1 MAYLRFILSLIIVR
15 VICRII
21 GINPNEISGT
31 VVIALA
37 ILAASEN
44 ARFVI

>member
-1 MAYLRFILSLIIVR
+1 MAYIRFILSLIVVR

-37 ILAASEN
+37 VLALSDG
-44 ARFVI
+44 R